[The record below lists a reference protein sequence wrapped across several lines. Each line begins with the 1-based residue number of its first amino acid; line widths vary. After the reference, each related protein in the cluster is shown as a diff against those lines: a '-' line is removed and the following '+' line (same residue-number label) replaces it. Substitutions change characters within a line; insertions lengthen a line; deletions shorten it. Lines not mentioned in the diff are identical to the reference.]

1 MKKTITILSALGFMF
16 ASAQEI
22 GYGKSVNETLQ
33 QRGNFNNKMASED
46 CGAVVINDTDE
57 QTGVF
62 IIGNNGQAAAVDIPI
77 ESNQKITIN
86 SINVT
91 LSSKEEPTF
100 VNFVFYK
107 NTVSPPPKEEGDP
120 GNQNVP
126 GDVLFEVNDATIES
140 YEVIGYEEMHK
151 FYVRNIKLKL
161 AEPIVLDGSTSDGR
175 IWLGVK
181 SDADAWANTVHW
193 ETGEGVIAESIA
205 LHSDKSGW
213 YQLLG
218 NEGLYEFTAD
228 CEFLAASETEASA
241 KVNIS
246 PNPAQDYFEYKN
258 LNSLKIISTEIY
270 DATGN
275 LVKSV
280 KGQSK
285 IKIADLK
292 SGVYF
297 IKSKTSS
304 HVTLS
309 NKLIKK

>member
-1 MKKTITILSALGFMF
+1 MKKTLLIISTLGLTF

-22 GYGKSVNETLQ
+22 GYGKSVVASSHSSQLTHKNIS
-33 QRGNFNNKMASED
+33 KMD
-46 CGAVVINDTDE
+46 CGALVSDSDE
-57 QTGVF
+57 MGGVF
-62 IIGNNGQAAAVDIPI
+62 IVGDKGQGGAVDIPMQT
-77 ESNQKITIN
+77 NQKVTITGIKV
-86 SINVT
+86 SLASVDV
-91 LSSKEEPTF
+91 PTF
-100 VNFVFYK
+100 VHFVFYN
-107 NTVSPPPKEEGDP
+107 NTQIPADEWNPEPVNIPNEEIL
-120 GNQNVP
+120 Q
-126 GDVLFEVNDATIES
+126 VNTATIDS
-140 YEVIGYEEMHK
+140 YEEIG
-151 FYVRNIKLKL
+151 FDIAQGFTVRNVTLKL
-161 AEPIVLDGSTSDGR
+161 AEPIVLDASMSDGP
-175 IWLGVK
+175 IWMSVK
-181 SDADAWANTVHW
+181 SDANAWATAFFNDGQGAVGDYLALSYKEEW
-193 ETGEGVIAESIA
+193 SQLDKVEGM
-205 LHSDKSGW
+205 
-213 YQLLG
+213 
-218 NEGLYEFTAD
+218 YELTAD

-270 DATGN
+270 DAAGN

-309 NKLIKK
+309 NKLIKN